1 MGEESLIH
9 DLFRGFE
16 KCTGEDIE
24 PALSF
29 FAPDVVFYM
38 YGPHEAPIIG
48 RQQLQAAFKETFSIL
63 KSFQVEIISVARN
76 GNKIFVERIERML
89 YSGVYPVTLY
99 QVGVGEVGS
108 DNKFISWKDYFD
120 PIEIKKVAEVNE
132 KA

>member
-1 MGEESLIH
+1 MAEESLIH
-9 DLFRGFE
+9 ELFRGFE
-16 KCTGEDIE
+16 KCTGDDVE

-38 YGPHEAPIIG
+38 YGPHETPITG
-48 RQQLQAAFKETFSIL
+48 RQQLHAAFKETFSIL
-63 KSFQVEIISVARN
+63 KSFQVEVISVARA

-89 YSGVYPVTLY
+89 YAGVQAVTLY

-108 DNKFISWKDYFD
+108 DNKFTSWKDYFD
-120 PIEIKKVAEVNE
+120 PVEIKKAAGGNY